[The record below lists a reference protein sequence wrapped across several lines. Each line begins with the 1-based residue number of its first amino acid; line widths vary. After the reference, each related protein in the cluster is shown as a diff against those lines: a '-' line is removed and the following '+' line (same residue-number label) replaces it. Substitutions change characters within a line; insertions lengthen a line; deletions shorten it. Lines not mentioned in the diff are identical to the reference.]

1 MKYIVGGEQSG
12 DFLYFSTA
20 PELPRTRVR
29 QGERTDLPN
38 LLSSESHHQQSAS
51 QERSVKTAND
61 VNAFLE
67 LDAIE
72 KTGRNRPT
80 GRSGSAGSIIRFN
93 IPGVL
98 GESNAGGLV
107 LIRYMNSTIF

>member
-1 MKYIVGGEQSG
+1 MNYIVGGEQSG

-51 QERSVKTAND
+51 QEGNHKVINNLYPSHYIMLTV
-61 VNAFLE
+61 
-67 LDAIE
+67 
-72 KTGRNRPT
+72 
-80 GRSGSAGSIIRFN
+80 IIPAVV
-93 IPGVL
+93 I
-98 GESNAGGLV
+98 
-107 LIRYMNSTIF
+107 ISTRETIV

>member
-1 MKYIVGGEQSG
+1 MSIAMDSIYVANIRLIIVALMKYIVGGEQSG

-51 QERSVKTAND
+51 QERNQ
-61 VNAFLE
+61 
-67 LDAIE
+67 
-72 KTGRNRPT
+72 
-80 GRSGSAGSIIRFN
+80 
-93 IPGVL
+93 
-98 GESNAGGLV
+98 
-107 LIRYMNSTIF
+107 

>member
-29 QGERTDLPN
+29 QRERTDLPN

-51 QERSVKTAND
+51 QER
-61 VNAFLE
+61 
-67 LDAIE
+67 
-72 KTGRNRPT
+72 
-80 GRSGSAGSIIRFN
+80 
-93 IPGVL
+93 
-98 GESNAGGLV
+98 
-107 LIRYMNSTIF
+107 LI